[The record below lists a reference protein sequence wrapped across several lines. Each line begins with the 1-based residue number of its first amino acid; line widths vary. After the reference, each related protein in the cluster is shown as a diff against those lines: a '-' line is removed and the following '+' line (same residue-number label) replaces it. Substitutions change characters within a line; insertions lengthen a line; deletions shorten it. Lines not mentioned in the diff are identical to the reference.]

1 MDMTTSLP
9 LSFRF
14 ALQTNFGKEYYAP
27 DQIIRLE
34 SESNYTY
41 VFFKDRKPLLVAKVL
56 HKFEAILKPLG
67 FIRTHRSHLVNKSYI
82 RGLDASGAISML
94 DESKAAVSRR
104 KRKNVI
110 KEITEQIH
118 TA

>member
-1 MDMTTSLP
+1 MNSTTSLP
-9 LSFRF
+9 PSFRF
-14 ALQTNFGKEYYAP
+14 ALQTNFGKEFYTP

-67 FIRTHRSHLVNKSYI
+67 FIRS
-82 RGLDASGAISML
+82 
-94 DESKAAVSRR
+94 
-104 KRKNVI
+104 
-110 KEITEQIH
+110 ITLPNENTIEFNPD
-118 TA
+118 